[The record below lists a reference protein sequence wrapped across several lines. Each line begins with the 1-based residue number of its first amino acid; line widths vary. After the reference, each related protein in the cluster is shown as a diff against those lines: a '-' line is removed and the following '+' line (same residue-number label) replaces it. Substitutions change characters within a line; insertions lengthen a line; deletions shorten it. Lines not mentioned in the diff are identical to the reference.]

1 MPVSTS
7 FRAGC
12 DRDEWGTGGF
22 GAENMNK
29 NAAKKAFSLLM
40 IILLAAFSSA
50 ASGGEL
56 SQPVV
61 DREAAEAAFFSAYDH
76 FLQNRL
82 WDALD
87 SLSEAISRN
96 VYFVDVYYMRS
107 LVQRRLGLYSDA
119 IDSMSQY
126 LEVRRDDYR
135 ARIILDVMK
144 SERDMIKNSLAP
156 DGEPSALSFS
166 SHTINS
172 LMSLPAHDSL
182 SLRGAAGLG
191 KISSS
196 GDNIFVCDTLGGS
209 VWIFDRGGGRPARVA
224 LERPAVA
231 MPVSRDIVFVFL
243 EDGSVYKMTVNSSL
257 EATLEEEPPMD
268 ADIADAVCVDSTFF
282 AAADRRGGYLR
293 FLELPAMRETLKWSP
308 PDGEGGG
315 KLFEPVAVA
324 AYGPILAA
332 ADRSGGKIYVLD
344 AYTLNLLDSFE
355 VERPRDV
362 EWGPLGE
369 LYVLSEKGALFS
381 RYPVGAVSA
390 DVRTVADGMSEAWSM
405 TWADDALLA
414 ASVSSRTWWKGETR
428 PGRGDVFG
436 ALRLHDPWIETSDGA
451 DNLMLRGTVS
461 SPFQNFIRDK
471 VPITRVVWRGEVRP
485 SRITSVGA
493 AFDDK
498 TRFYSPAGG
507 ALPGGERITRAGSLS
522 DIMRDIAGLS
532 RAGEN
537 IPRVIVIDSRI
548 SAPDGEI
555 ESFLAFLLQ
564 QGIRLDI
571 RAVARPASMLMNR
584 LSKMTSGK
592 TYYNE
597 AINRIPRNDSVEWVL
612 SVPLPP
618 DITTYG
624 YPSDTTL
631 SLFSDIDMIRFSDWV
646 PIWPS
651 LIERGAG
658 D

>member
-1 MPVSTS
+1 
-7 FRAGC
+7 
-12 DRDEWGTGGF
+12 
-22 GAENMNK
+22 
-29 NAAKKAFSLLM
+29 M
-40 IILLAAFSSA
+40 IVALAVLPPA
-50 ASGGEL
+50 ASGGEIL
-56 SQPVV
+56 QPAV
-61 DREAAEAAFFSAYDH
+61 DREAAEEAFFSAYDH

-119 IDSMSQY
+119 MDSMSRY

-144 SERDMIKNSLAP
+144 SERDMIKNSLATE
-156 DGEPSALSFS
+156 GEPSSLSFS

-172 LMSLPAHDSL
+172 LLSLPVHDPL

-196 GDNIFVCDTLGGS
+196 GDNIFLCDTLGGR
-209 VWIFDRGGGRPARVA
+209 VWIFDRGGVRRPASVA
-224 LERPAVA
+224 LERPAAV
-231 MPVSRDIVFVFL
+231 MPVSRDVVFVFL
-243 EDGSVYKMTVNSSL
+243 EDGSVYKMTMDSSRA
-257 EATLEEEPPMD
+257 ATLEEEPSIE
-268 ADIADAVCVDSTFF
+268 ANIADAVCVDSTFF

-293 FLELPAMRETLKWSP
+293 FLELSTMKETLKWSP
-308 PDGEGGG
+308 RDAPDREDGG

-324 AYGPILAA
+324 SYGPLLAV
-332 ADRSGGKIYVLD
+332 ADRSGGKVYVLD

-369 LYVLSEKGALFS
+369 LYVMSEKGVLFS

-390 DVRTVADGMSEAWSM
+390 DIKTVADGMSEAWSM
-405 TWADDALLA
+405 TWADDSLL
-414 ASVSSRTWWKGETR
+414 STTVSARTWWKGEAR

-436 ALRLHDPWIETSDGA
+436 ALRLHDPWIESSGETDF
-451 DNLMLRGTVS
+451 LMLRGTVS
-461 SPFQNFIRDK
+461 SSFQRFIQDK
-471 VPITRVVWRGEVRP
+471 VPTTQVIWRGEVRP

-493 AFDDK
+493 SFEDK
-498 TRFYSPAGG
+498 ARFYAPAERV
-507 ALPGGERITRAGSLS
+507 LPSGERVALAGSIS
-522 DIMRDIAGLS
+522 DIMSDIADLS
-532 RAGEN
+532 RKGEH
-537 IPRVIVIDSRI
+537 IPRVIVADSRI
-548 SAPDGEI
+548 SARDDEM

-564 QGIRLDI
+564 QGVRLDI
-571 RAVARPASMLMNR
+571 WAVAKPASMLMNR
-584 LSKMTSGK
+584 ISKITSGK
-592 TYYNE
+592 IYYTE
-597 AINRIPRNDSVEWVL
+597 AINWIPRNDSVEWVL

-618 DITTYG
+618 DLTTYG

-651 LIERGAG
+651 LIERSAAN
-658 D
+658 